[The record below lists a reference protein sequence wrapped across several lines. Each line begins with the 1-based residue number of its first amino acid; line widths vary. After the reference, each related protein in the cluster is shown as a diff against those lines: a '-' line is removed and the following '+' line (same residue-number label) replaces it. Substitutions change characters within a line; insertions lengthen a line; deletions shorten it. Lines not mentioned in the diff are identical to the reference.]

1 MVTQRDP
8 LRLRPLLERDASVI
22 SQAFAEVGVHR
33 PVRQFA
39 RYIAE
44 QQQSIRQCWAA
55 LHDGTFAGYVTLHW
69 NPLYPGIA
77 GKGVPEIQDLNVL
90 PAFRRLGIASRL
102 LDRAE
107 QSAATRAAFVAV
119 GVGLHPG
126 YNAAQRLYAERGYV
140 PDGLGVTYE
149 DRYVQ
154 EGELV
159 RLDDELILHLTKSL
173 RPVPAQGTLAQR
185 LGTPPLSSPSGG
197 SAGSSSSGGSAGSSS
212 SGAGAGSSSSGG
224 GAGSAGLDGS
234 SAGGG
239 RGAPRSSLLSDS
251 MD

>member
-1 MVTQRDP
+1 MAVDLQRRIGYGQPVFRMVTRRDQ

-22 SQAFAEVGVHR
+22 SLAFAEVGVHR

-39 RYIAE
+39 RYLAE
-44 QQQSIRQCWAA
+44 QQQSIRQCWVA
-55 LHDGTFAGYVTLHW
+55 LHDGAFAGYVTLHW
-69 NPLYPGIA
+69 NPLYSGIA

-90 PAFRRLGIASRL
+90 PTLRRLGIATRL

-154 EGELV
+154 AGELV
-159 RLDDELILHLTKSL
+159 RFDDELVLHLIKSL
-173 RPVPAQGTLAQR
+173 RPAPAKGTLAQR
-185 LGTPPLSSPSGG
+185 LGTPPLGG
-197 SAGSSSSGGSAGSSS
+197 SGS
-212 SGAGAGSSSSGG
+212 
-224 GAGSAGLDGS
+224 DG
-234 SAGGG
+234 
-239 RGAPRSSLLSDS
+239 SLLSD
-251 MD
+251 